1 MATCET
7 NGHLYGQFSTKCIMC
22 GKEGGNFERCSPVC
36 AYYDSGTCRCAK
48 MEQLP
53 EDGKP

>member
-22 GKEGGNFERCSPVC
+22 GKEGVNFERCSPVC